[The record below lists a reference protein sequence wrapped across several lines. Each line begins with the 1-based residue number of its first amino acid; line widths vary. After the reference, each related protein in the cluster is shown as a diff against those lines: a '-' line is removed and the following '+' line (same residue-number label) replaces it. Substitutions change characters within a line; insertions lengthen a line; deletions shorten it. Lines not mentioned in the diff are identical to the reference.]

1 MLSKLA
7 FGTTKQYSEQ
17 LHDLKDMASSVTAES
32 TFNSQ
37 VYGSKCKNMLQ
48 DFVVSKYVIN

>member
-1 MLSKLA
+1 MLA

-17 LHDLKDMASSVTAES
+17 LHDHEDIANSVTAEI
-32 TFNSQ
+32 TLNRQ
-37 VYGSKCKNMLQ
+37 VYGSKCKNILQ

>member
-1 MLSKLA
+1 MLAMLA

-17 LHDLKDMASSVTAES
+17 LHDHEDMANSVTSEVAL
-32 TFNSQ
+32 NSQ

>member
-1 MLSKLA
+1 MLA

-17 LHDLKDMASSVTAES
+17 LHDHEDIANSVTAEI
-32 TFNSQ
+32 TLNSQ